1 MNVNVEHLDNQTF
14 EDLCNELLRREVGSV
29 TSIDGSGG
37 DKGVD
42 GFRGK
47 VDGEVTIYQHKF
59 YDGRLNSS
67 RKRKIIESFETAV
80 EEHPEMSKWVLLI
93 ATEFTHGEQEWFEEN
108 VQQTASDVEVECW
121 NKKEIEGR
129 LIEYETLVH
138 RFFPNSM
145 LSLGQ
150 RQQELVNYLSAP
162 VVEKTSMLYERLNEI
177 KEDNPHLDVDFEYST
192 EDDVQ
197 KMHFKPDSNMSIN
210 TELSMEEE
218 QAAKIRAGDEVHFD
232 KEQVGNIEFNPSIL
246 PEDDFELDE
255 LVLKPWYSEWEKDVQ
270 IEIPGGGFK
279 KQVTIT
285 IEDVSEDAVLITT
298 QDSVFDLTL
307 HYNPDV
313 QKTEVELSTIFK
325 DKKVYRVAEFLDFIN
340 QLETE
345 SNLLIRDLEEG
356 EPVFTGRL
364 ETGEIFEGRE
374 WFENVINK
382 LELIES
388 HVGES
393 FTLTKFVDEEEE
405 IHILTISELLR
416 EGEAYWPFSMS
427 PEVIEGKEEEL
438 FKMYEQDDTELTVEM
453 NEFYIPILD
462 QEIEIGDIKITYPNP
477 ELPDPDVIRDKI
489 ERSEPVEFR
498 INPSEDATVQLLE
511 AN

>member
-1 MNVNVEHLDNQTF
+1 
-14 EDLCNELLRREVGSV
+14 
-29 TSIDGSGG
+29 
-37 DKGVD
+37 
-42 GFRGK
+42 
-47 VDGEVTIYQHKF
+47 
-59 YDGRLNSS
+59 
-67 RKRKIIESFETAV
+67 
-80 EEHPEMSKWVLLI
+80 
-93 ATEFTHGEQEWFEEN
+93 
-108 VQQTASDVEVECW
+108 
-121 NKKEIEGR
+121 
-129 LIEYETLVH
+129 
-138 RFFPNSM
+138 
-145 LSLGQ
+145 
-150 RQQELVNYLSAP
+150 VNYLSAP

-427 PEVIEGKEEEL
+427 PEVIEGKEQEL